1 MRSYIE
7 SLEELTKNQLMVL
20 LARRRRADTEG
31 LAVVGMSCRLPG
43 GVEDP
48 AGLWEG
54 VHTGRAVDTAGVG
67 VPTDSRGRPRWNLD
81 APDIEPY
88 ADALRT
94 GAYLSDVDLF
104 DAASF
109 GIQDEEAR
117 CMDPQQRMLL
127 TEARHALD
135 DAGIT
140 DRRGTRAAVF
150 VSVTAPEYGL
160 AAVRNGIKEFAEISR
175 PMSTGTVVSAAAG
188 RVATALGLSGPALT
202 LDTAC
207 SSTLTAVH
215 LAGQALRAGE
225 CDVALV
231 GASHLLLSP
240 VTTGVFAGA
249 GLLSPSGACR
259 PFTTRADGYVRGEG
273 AVVLVLKREHD
284 AERDGDTPYAV
295 IRSSAVHQHGGR
307 AALSSPS
314 AAGQRQ
320 VVRDCLRAA
329 EVSPAEVGYV
339 EAHGSAD
346 KVTDAI
352 EVDALAAAYE
362 RQSTDAPP
370 LYLGS
375 GKVNVGYLET
385 AAGAAGLIR
394 AVLAVGHGTVPPQPD
409 FADPAQDIPWQRMS
423 LSVPTEATPW
433 PDTGRVLAGVNAFGF
448 TGTNAHVLIE
458 APKSPRP
465 DASPGRIQ
473 HTGQPYWLDAYT
485 WD

>member
-7 SLEELTKNQLMVL
+7 SLEELSKDQLMVL

-31 LAVVGMSCRLPG
+31 LAVVGMGCRLPG
-43 GVEDP
+43 GIEDP
-48 AGLWEG
+48 TGLWD
-54 VHTGRAVDTAGVG
+54 AVKAGTAADTADVG

-81 APDIEPY
+81 APDIKPY

-104 DAASF
+104 DAEPF
-109 GIQDEEAR
+109 GIPDDEAAFI
-117 CMDPQQRMLL
+117 DPQQRMLL
-127 TEARHALD
+127 TTARHALD

-140 DRRGTRAAVF
+140 DRRGTKAGVF
-150 VSVTAPEYGL
+150 VSITAPEYGL
-160 AAVRNGIKEFAEISR
+160 AAIRGGVNGIEDISA

-188 RVATALGLSGPALT
+188 WVATALGLSGPALT

-225 CDVALV
+225 CDVAVV

-249 GLLSPSGACR
+249 GLLSPAGACR
-259 PFTTRADGYVRGEG
+259 PFTARADGYVRGEG

-284 AERDGDTPYAV
+284 AKKDGDKPYAV

-307 AALSSPS
+307 SALSSPS

-320 VVRDCLRAA
+320 AVRDCLRAA
-329 EVSPAEVGYV
+329 EVDPAEVKYV

-346 KVTDAI
+346 KVTDTVEA
-352 EVDALAAAYE
+352 DALATAYE
-362 RQSTDAPP
+362 RQSSDAPP

-394 AVLAVGHGTVPPQPD
+394 AVLAVGDGSVPPQPD
-409 FADPAQDIPWQRMS
+409 FTDPAQDIPWQRTS
-423 LSVPTEATPW
+423 LTVPTEATPW

-458 APKSPRP
+458 APAEPRP
-465 DASPGRIQ
+465 PAPERIQ
-473 HTGQPYWLDAYT
+473 HTGKPHWLDAYT

>member
-7 SLEELTKNQLMVL
+7 SLEELTRNQLMVL

-43 GVEDP
+43 GIEDP
-48 AGLWEG
+48 AGLWEA
-54 VHTGRAVDTAGVG
+54 VLAGRAADTADVG

-81 APDIEPY
+81 APDLEPY

-104 DAASF
+104 DAESF
-109 GIQDEEAR
+109 GIPAEEAR
-117 CMDPQQRMLL
+117 CIDPQQRMLL
-127 TEARHALD
+127 TKARHALD
-135 DAGIT
+135 DAGIA
-140 DRRGTRAAVF
+140 DRRGTRAGVF

-160 AAVRNGIKEFAEISR
+160 AAVRNGIKEFSA

-188 RVATALGLSGPALT
+188 RIATTLGLSGPALT

-259 PFTTRADGYVRGEG
+259 PFTARADGYVRGEG

-284 AERDGDTPYAV
+284 AERDGDAPYAV

-329 EVSPAEVGYV
+329 DVSPDEVGYV

-346 KVTDAI
+346 KVTDTVEA
-352 EVDALAAAYE
+352 DALATAYE
-362 RQSTDAPP
+362 RHLTDAPP
-370 LYLGS
+370 LYVGS
-375 GKVNVGYLET
+375 GKVNIGYLET

-409 FADPAQDIPWQRMS
+409 FADPAPDIPWQRMS

-433 PDTGRVLAGVNAFGF
+433 PETGRVLAGVNAFGF

-458 APKSPRP
+458 APSRPRP
-465 DASPGRIQ
+465 DVPPGRVQ
-473 HTGQPYWLDAYT
+473 HTGQPYWLDSYT

>member
-7 SLEELTKNQLMVL
+7 SLEELTRSQLMVL
-20 LARRRRADTEG
+20 LARRHRADTEG

-43 GVEDP
+43 GIEDP
-48 AGLWEG
+48 AGLWEA
-54 VHTGRAVDTAGVG
+54 VLAGRAVDTAAVG
-67 VPTDSRGRPRWNLD
+67 VPTDSRGRPRWNLG
-81 APDIEPY
+81 APDVKPY

-109 GIQDEEAR
+109 GIPAEEAR
-117 CMDPQQRMLL
+117 CVDPQQRMLL
-127 TEARHALD
+127 TKARDALD

-160 AAVRNGIKEFAEISR
+160 AAIRNGIAEFSPA
-175 PMSTGTVVSAAAG
+175 MSTGTVVSAAAG

-215 LAGQALRAGE
+215 LAGRALRAGE

-240 VTTGVFAGA
+240 VTTGVFASA

-259 PFTTRADGYVRGEG
+259 PFTARADGYVRGEG

-284 AERDGDTPYAV
+284 AQRDSDTPYAV

-320 VVRDCLRAA
+320 VVLDCLRAA
-329 EVSPAEVGYV
+329 QVRPAEVGYV

-346 KVTDAI
+346 KVTDTVEA
-352 EVDALAAAYE
+352 DALATAYE
-362 RQSTDAPP
+362 RRSADAPP

-385 AAGAAGLIR
+385 AAGAAGLVR
-394 AVLAVGHGTVPPQPD
+394 AILAVGHGTVPPQPD
-409 FADPAQDIPWQRMS
+409 FTDPARDIPWQRTS
-423 LSVPTEATPW
+423 LAVAGEPTPW
-433 PDTGRVLAGVNAFGF
+433 PGTGRVLAGVNAFGF
-448 TGTNAHVLIE
+448 TGTNAHVLVE
-458 APKSPRP
+458 APAHPRP
-465 DASPGRIQ
+465 DAPPNQ
-473 HTGQPYWLDAYT
+473 VEHTGQSYWLDDYT
-485 WD
+485 WG

>member
-7 SLEELTKNQLMVL
+7 SLEELTRSQLMVL

-43 GVEDP
+43 GIEDP

-54 VHTGRAVDTAGVG
+54 VHAGRAADTADVG

-88 ADALRT
+88 ADALRN

-104 DAASF
+104 DAESF
-109 GIQDEEAR
+109 GIPDEEAR
-117 CMDPQQRMLL
+117 CIDPQHRMLL
-127 TEARHALD
+127 TQARHALD

-160 AAVRNGIKEFAEISR
+160 AAVRNGIKELSAA
-175 PMSTGTVVSAAAG
+175 MSTGTVVSAAAG
-188 RVATALGLSGPALT
+188 RVAATFGLSGPALT

-215 LAGQALRAGE
+215 LAGRALRAGE

-259 PFTTRADGYVRGEG
+259 PFTARADGYVRGEG

-284 AERDGDTPYAV
+284 AERDGDKPYAV

-320 VVRDCLRAA
+320 VVQDCLRAA

-346 KVTDAI
+346 MVTDAV
-352 EVDALAAAYE
+352 EADALAAAYE
-362 RQSTDAPP
+362 RQSADACP
-370 LYLGS
+370 LYIGS

-409 FADPAQDIPWQRMS
+409 FTDPAPDIPWQRMS
-423 LSVPTEATPW
+423 LSVPTGATPW

-448 TGTNAHVLIE
+448 TGTNAHVLLE
-458 APKSPRP
+458 APSRSRP
-465 DASPGRIQ
+465 DAEPGRIR
-473 HTGQPYWLDAYT
+473 HTGQPYWLDSYN

>member
-43 GVEDP
+43 GIEDP
-48 AGLWEG
+48 AGLWET
-54 VHTGRAVDTAGVG
+54 VHAGKVADTTG

-81 APDIEPY
+81 APDLESY

-104 DAASF
+104 DAESF
-109 GIQDEEAR
+109 GIPDEEAR

-127 TEARHALD
+127 TQARHALD

-140 DRRGTRAAVF
+140 DRRGTRAGVF

-160 AAVRNGIKEFAEISR
+160 AAVRNGIKEFTA
-175 PMSTGTVVSAAAG
+175 PMSTGTVISAAAG

-225 CDVALV
+225 CDVAVV

-240 VTTGVFAGA
+240 ITTGVFASA

-259 PFTTRADGYVRGEG
+259 PFTARADGYVRGEG

-284 AERDGDTPYAV
+284 AKDDTPYAV

-329 EVSPAEVGYV
+329 EVDPAEVGYV

-346 KVTDAI
+346 KVTDTV
-352 EVDALAAAYE
+352 EVDALATAYE
-362 RQSTDAPP
+362 RQKADAPP
-370 LYLGS
+370 LYVGS
-375 GKVNVGYLET
+375 GKVNLGYLET
-385 AAGAAGLIR
+385 AAGAAGLAR
-394 AVLAVGHGTVPPQPD
+394 AILAVGHRTVPPQPD
-409 FADPAQDIPWQRMS
+409 FTDPAPDIPWQRLS
-423 LSVPTEATPW
+423 LTVPTKATPW

-458 APKSPRP
+458 APSNPRP
-465 DASPGRIQ
+465 DAADRIQ
-473 HTGQPYWLDAYT
+473 HTGRPYWHDSYT